1 MFVSMATQVMQWS
14 KIADQT
20 FIASPA
26 QSWIDD
32 YFDWARDCCVYNN
45 VTNTVCQSGEK
56 NQVIRILG
64 MVIDTFFKKDVSKK

>member
-1 MFVSMATQVMQWS
+1 MQWS

-32 YFDWARDCCVYNN
+32 YFDWAKTCCKYNN
-45 VTNTVCQSGEK
+45 ATSSVCQSGGNTK
-56 NQVIRILG
+56 VTSALRNG
-64 MVIDTFFKKDVSKK
+64 H